1 MKKLFTLF
9 CLVATVS
16 AAIAQSNYRPMDAS
30 SLSKLKVAPSATKRT
45 FHNSSSRAASTSF
58 LLDYDGND
66 NQYSTDNGYDYTGY
80 LWEVNSKFTNT
91 DNETMRYAA
100 VLFDTLQYLDV
111 NNALTFIPRSAA
123 TLTLDSFVV
132 AFIHNHNTNNPDSIH
147 FTVFNTSAKVVTNYG
162 APTATLTTPI
172 LWDTLIVTNSTI
184 PLNTTNYTFATF
196 FPNVSL
202 PQGKTFG
209 VRVDF
214 KGDTA
219 NKFNL
224 VAGYRD
230 QCAAACA
237 AEISVAGN
245 NSAYYLN
252 LTQTT
257 SNLSGYFEN
266 YGTGGNI
273 YFDCDQSGGYTV
285 GGCEN
290 FYIQNWWIFAYETA
304 NVNYGAVITADSLK
318 GCPGATLNLNA
329 NGFGSNA
336 TPYTYSWGTT
346 GTGYTLTSTSDQQV
360 GLVIGS
366 GNAVVTVTVTDA
378 NSLTTTAT
386 VTVTSKGVNVNITNA
401 NPLTLTC
408 GSNATITTQISGTT
422 TGKNYTWSTGAAGT
436 TTSTIQISTPGNYS
450 VTVTNSS
457 GCSASATLSVQYPG
471 GLSNNVSFSN
481 PPSPVC
487 EDKPL
492 TFTNNTTHQSGWN
505 PQWTFGDGNLGFTAN
520 GTNTYANPG
529 VYTVSLQE
537 DSAGCIFKSPNVNIT
552 VLAASNAACL
562 TGIEDVTFENAIN
575 MLPNPTNGN
584 VNISVNGV
592 EKNISIKV
600 YNVIGSEVKTFN
612 ASDVASTFNKS
623 FDFSDLSSGTY
634 LVKIQSGSRTAVKRL
649 TVSK

>member
-16 AAIAQSNYRPMDAS
+16 AAIAQNNRPMDAS
-30 SLSKLKVAPSATKRT
+30 SLSKLKAAPSATKRT

-66 NQYSTDNGYDYTGY
+66 NQYATDNGYDYTGY
-80 LWEVNSKFTNT
+80 LWDVNSKWSNT
-91 DNETMRYAA
+91 DNLNMDYAA
-100 VLFDTLQYLDV
+100 VLFDTLQYLDA
-111 NNALTFIPRSAA
+111 NNALTFIPRASA

-132 AFIHNHNTNNPDSIH
+132 AFIHNHTTNNPDSIR
-147 FTVFNTSAKVVTNYG
+147 FTVFNTSAKVVTGYG
-162 APTATLTTPI
+162 APNATFTTPT

-196 FPNVSL
+196 APGISL

-219 NKFNL
+219 NHFQM

-237 AEISVAGN
+237 SEISVAGN

-273 YFDCDQSGGYTV
+273 YFDCDQSGGFTV

-290 FYIQNWWIFAYETA
+290 FYIQNWWVFAYETA

-318 GCPGATLNLNA
+318 GCPGTTLNLNA
-329 NGFGSNA
+329 NAYGSNA
-336 TPYTYSWGTT
+336 TPYTYSWASSSG
-346 GTGYTLTSTSDQQV
+346 TLTSTSDQQV
-360 GLVIGS
+360 GLVIGN

-378 NSLTTTAT
+378 NSVTTTAT
-386 VTVTSKGVNVNITNA
+386 VTVASKGVNVNITNA

-408 GSNATITTQISGTT
+408 GSTATVTTQISGTT
-422 TGKNYTWSTGAAGT
+422 TGKNYTWSTGASGT
-436 TTSTIQISTPGNYS
+436 TASTIQISTAGNYS
-450 VTVTNSS
+450 VTVTNNS
-457 GCSASATLSVQYPG
+457 GCSASASLSVVYPG
-471 GLSNNVSFSN
+471 GVTNTVSFTN
-481 PPSPVC
+481 PASPVC

-492 TFTNNTTHQSGWN
+492 TFTNTTTNQTGWT

-529 VYTVSLQE
+529 VYTVWLQE
-537 DSAGCIFKSPNVNIT
+537 TDANGCIFRSPNVNIT
-552 VLAASNAACL
+552 VLAASNSACL
-562 TGIEDVTFENAIN
+562 TGIEDITFENAIN

-584 VNISVNGV
+584 VNITVNGV

-612 ASDVASTFNKS
+612 ANDVSSTFNKT
-623 FDFSDLSSGTY
+623 FDFSDLANGTY
-634 LVKIQSGSRTAVKRL
+634 LVKIQSASRTAVKRL